1 MEVAGAGSRRTS
13 IASAMPSE
21 SPQQHSPYVHHRLS
35 VELDTLSRRAARV
48 SERAAMA
55 TVLSTVPGSPH
66 RALQQCRA
74 NCVRHGVRRVEETL
88 EQQAKLL
95 EACPTE
101 VQQMVRSCGGQQ
113 AAETLAALAVAGER
127 LPKSEEE
134 VAELRARCAELET
147 ELEAERQRRTEATHA
162 LESHAA
168 QMVEQVE
175 RTHANHA
182 LQLERHRSEHE
193 AEVLARQEG
202 WVQAATEH
210 EDEVRKMREQWD
222 RTAQRHAEEVKRLH
236 VARETALAHAKAA
249 DEQRLAAEEQRVAQA
264 AALSHQEEAVK
275 RKWSALERTNA
286 GIQTALQAVEHAE
299 AAQTQAEAEKT
310 AVEVQ
315 LRAEREARQ
324 RAEAR
329 EQEAR
334 AMATASAD
342 GWAHDRTVAA
352 DKAKRLQKSANTLA
366 RQLGAVRAVQT
377 SLRQQ
382 LQVLQVALTT
392 FAKPIGLAVA
402 DQFHLSAGS
411 VAAEA
416 HAARDVQAAEAA
428 QEQLETMRLLIDA
441 VRAEARAASTAAA
454 DTRQATVP

>member
-1 MEVAGAGSRRTS
+1 M
-13 IASAMPSE
+13 
-21 SPQQHSPYVHHRLS
+21 
-35 VELDTLSRRAARV
+35 LSRRAARV

-55 TVLSTVPGSPH
+55 AVLSTGSPH

-74 NCVRHGVRRVEETL
+74 NHVRHGVRRVEETL

-95 EACPTE
+95 GTCPTA

-113 AAETLAALAVAGER
+113 AAEGLAALAAAGQR
-127 LPKSEEE
+127 LPKLEKE
-134 VAELRARCAELET
+134 AAALRTRCAELEI
-147 ELEAERQRRTEATHA
+147 ELEAERRRRTEATDA

-168 QMVEQVE
+168 QMVEQVG

-182 LQLERHRSEHE
+182 VQLERHRSEHE

-202 WVQAATEH
+202 WEQAASEH
-210 EDEVRKMREQWD
+210 EDEVRKLREQWD
-222 RTAQRHAEEVKRLH
+222 RTAQRHAQEIKQLH
-236 VARETALAHAKAA
+236 GARETALAHAKVA
-249 DEQRLAAEEQRVAQA
+249 DEQRMAAEEQRVAQA
-264 AALSHQEEAVK
+264 AALSHHEEVV
-275 RKWSALERTNA
+275 RQKWSALERTNA
-286 GIQTALQAVEHAE
+286 GIQAALQAVEHAE

-315 LRAEREARQ
+315 LRSEREARQ

-329 EQEAR
+329 EQDAL
-334 AMATASAD
+334 AAAAASAEQR
-342 GWAHDRTVAA
+342 ANDRTAA
-352 DKAKRLQKSANTLA
+352 SDKAKRLQKSTNTIA
-366 RQLGAVRAVQT
+366 RQLVAIRAVQT

-382 LQVLQVALTT
+382 VQVLQVALTT

-402 DQFHLSAGS
+402 DHFKFTAES

-416 HAARDVQAAEAA
+416 HAVRDVQAVEAE

-441 VRAEARAASTAAA
+441 VRAEAQAASSTE
-454 DTRQATVP
+454 DTRQAAVP